1 MMQDK
6 KNETWDSE
14 ENRTRIRTLWNK
26 SSAELYQKQD
36 TPLILHKLKD
46 RPGMVFHQTVY
57 SDIQDLLTEKQIKKV
72 CVLGSGDNE
81 AVFAFQDVLKEKG
94 VRIISKGPQT
104 IPDTHPV
111 FAGTKV
117 LYIQDP
123 EGHPL
128 ELMQMPK

>member
-1 MMQDK
+1 MYQHIMVPLDGSDLAECVLPHVEAIVGGCNVSK
-6 KNETWDSE
+6 VTLIRVIPPLHLYGGIE
-14 ENRTRIRTLWNK
+14 TRISPEDRHRLETDDMEK
-26 SSAELYQKQD
+26 DYQ
-36 TPLILHKLKD
+36 
-46 RPGMVFHQTVY
+46 R
-57 SDIQDLLTEKQIKKV
+57 
-72 CVLGSGDNE
+72 
-81 AVFAFQDVLKEKG
+81 LKEKG